1 MVLNAGKVVLAASLL
16 LFSVAVYAQDGDEV
30 ELGWSGVGEFGFVS
44 TTGNSETTALN
55 GKLEFIYNT
64 QTWRH
69 RFTGTALVTSENG
82 TTDNERYQAE
92 FQSDRKLNEMSWIFG
107 AFRYDADKFG
117 AYDPQMTATAGYGRY
132 LMRSE
137 NHELKGEIGAGYRY
151 LEERETGVSTDEAI
165 MRFVLDDA
173 WTISDNMKW
182 ANRLLIETGSENT
195 FTQFNTGFNIAMTD
209 KMAVKLGYE
218 VRNNTKVP
226 PGDSEKT
233 DTTAT
238 VNLVYNFK

>member
-1 MVLNAGKVVLAASLL
+1 MRNTALAAALVLS
-16 LFSVAVYAQDGDEV
+16 SAAVVAQDEEA

-44 TTGNSETTALN
+44 TTGNTESTALN

-64 QTWRH
+64 ETWRH
-69 RFTGTALVTSENG
+69 RFAATALVTSEDSVK
-82 TTDNERYQAE
+82 DNERYQAE
-92 FQSDRKLNEMSWIFG
+92 VQSDRKLNEMSWLFG

-132 LMRSE
+132 LMKSE
-137 NHELKGEIGAGYRY
+137 NHTLKGEIGAGYRK
-151 LEERETGVSTDEAI
+151 LEERESGKSTDEAI
-165 MRFVLDDA
+165 FRFLLDDH
-173 WTISDNMKW
+173 WTISDNMSW
-182 ANRLLIETGSENT
+182 INRVLVESGSENT
-195 FTQFNTGFNIAMTD
+195 FTQFNTGFNVAMTS

-233 DTTAT
+233 DTMAT
-238 VNLVYNFK
+238 VNLVYNF